1 MDEKPLPVTD
11 SVFFPY
17 YVNQNRLLDIYA
29 ILNRGFSEYEE
40 IKEESSSGKSSS
52 KRGGA
57 GVGFKIF
64 KLGITAEAELN
75 KNSGNSSSKESKL
88 VQTTTSMLSMVVE
101 QLSQHK
107 FLKEILMSQPGDF
120 VCIPVNLKI
129 NSIKGLVDEAIEI
142 TELSQKMQEVG
153 GTKLKGSNNANSA
166 SLKKKIGAVTK
177 ELFSAEEI
185 VSENEAYAVIGTITD
200 QNLYQAIRQDIID
213 IDLTCLAQIKR
224 VFPDGTQLM
233 KNTVFTKIMDTASK
247 EALIKSV
254 AALNSGPLKCDS
266 VAIMEISGKPVYQLE
281 VVALYQESH
290 PSV

>member
-1 MDEKPLPVTD
+1 MDEKPLPVID

-29 ILNRGFSEYEE
+29 ILNKGFSEYEE
-40 IKEESSSGKSSS
+40 IKEESHSGKSSS
-52 KRGGA
+52 KRGDA

-64 KLGITAEAELN
+64 KLGLTAEAELN
-75 KNSGNSSSKESKL
+75 KNFDNSGSKESKL
-88 VQTTTSMLSMVVE
+88 VQTTTSMLSMVVD

-107 FLKEILMSQPGDF
+107 FLKEILKSQPGDF

-129 NSIKGLVDEAIEI
+129 NSIKGLINEAIEM

-153 GTKLKGSNNANSA
+153 GNRLKGSNNASSA
-166 SLKKKIGAVTK
+166 SLKKIGAVTK

-185 VSENEAYAVIGTITD
+185 VSENDDYAVIGTITD
-200 QNLYQAIRQDIID
+200 QNLYQANRQDIID
-213 IDLTCLAQIKR
+213 VELTCLAQIKR

-233 KNTVFTKIMDTASK
+233 KNTVFTKIMDTHSK
-247 EALIKSV
+247 EALINSV
-254 AALNSGPLKCDS
+254 AALNSGPIKCDS

>member
-52 KRGGA
+52 KRRGA

-64 KLGITAEAELN
+64 KLGITAEAELD

-166 SLKKKIGAVTK
+166 SLKKNRSCHQRVIFRRRDSFGKRTLCRNWYDNRPKSISRY
-177 ELFSAEEI
+177 SAG
-185 VSENEAYAVIGTITD
+185 Y
-200 QNLYQAIRQDIID
+200 YR
-213 IDLTCLAQIKR
+213 
-224 VFPDGTQLM
+224 
-233 KNTVFTKIMDTASK
+233 
-247 EALIKSV
+247 
-254 AALNSGPLKCDS
+254 
-266 VAIMEISGKPVYQLE
+266 Y
-281 VVALYQESH
+281 
-290 PSV
+290 

>member
-1 MDEKPLPVTD
+1 MRTGSRRHRISTVFQIAGRRAD
-11 SVFFPY
+11 SLRIGRYTNFLDTTFPY

-75 KNSGNSSSKESKL
+75 KNSRNSSSKESKL

-166 SLKKKIGAVTK
+166 SLKKIGAVTK

-233 KNTVFTKIMDTASK
+233 KNTEFTKIMDTASK

-254 AALNSGPLKCDS
+254 AALNSGPIN
-266 VAIMEISGKPVYQLE
+266 VIQWR
-281 VVALYQESH
+281 
-290 PSV
+290 

>member
-166 SLKKKIGAVTK
+166 SLKKT
-177 ELFSAEEI
+177 ELSPKSYFP
-185 VSENEAYAVIGTITD
+185 
-200 QNLYQAIRQDIID
+200 Q
-213 IDLTCLAQIKR
+213 KR
-224 VFPDGTQLM
+224 
-233 KNTVFTKIMDTASK
+233 
-247 EALIKSV
+247 
-254 AALNSGPLKCDS
+254 
-266 VAIMEISGKPVYQLE
+266 
-281 VVALYQESH
+281 
-290 PSV
+290 

>member
-64 KLGITAEAELN
+64 KLGIAAEAEFN
-75 KNSGNSSSKESKL
+75 KNSENSNSKESKL
-88 VQTTTSMLSMVVE
+88 VQTTTSMLSMVVD

-166 SLKKKIGAVTK
+166 SLKKIGAVTK

-254 AALNSGPLKCDS
+254 AALNSGPIKCDS

>member
-1 MDEKPLPVTD
+1 MDEKPLSVTD

-40 IKEESSSGKSSS
+40 IKEESSSGKTSS

-88 VQTTTSMLSMVVE
+88 VQTTTSMLSIVVE

-107 FLKEILMSQPGDF
+107 FLKEILKSQPGDF

-129 NSIKGLVDEAIEI
+129 NSIKGLVDEAIEM

-153 GTKLKGSNNANSA
+153 GTKLKGSNNATSA
-166 SLKKKIGAVTK
+166 SLKKS
-177 ELFSAEEI
+177 ELSPKSYFP
-185 VSENEAYAVIGTITD
+185 
-200 QNLYQAIRQDIID
+200 Q
-213 IDLTCLAQIKR
+213 KR
-224 VFPDGTQLM
+224 
-233 KNTVFTKIMDTASK
+233 
-247 EALIKSV
+247 
-254 AALNSGPLKCDS
+254 
-266 VAIMEISGKPVYQLE
+266 
-281 VVALYQESH
+281 
-290 PSV
+290 

>member
-88 VQTTTSMLSMVVE
+88 VQTTTSMLSVVE

-166 SLKKKIGAVTK
+166 SLKKIGAVTK

-200 QNLYQAIRQDIID
+200 QNLYQAIRQDIIN

-254 AALNSGPLKCDS
+254 AALNSGPIKCDS

>member
-1 MDEKPLPVTD
+1 M
-11 SVFFPY
+11 
-17 YVNQNRLLDIYA
+17 DIYA
-29 ILNRGFSEYEE
+29 ILNKGFSEYEE

-75 KNSGNSSSKESKL
+75 KNSENSGSKESKL
-88 VQTTTSMLSMVVE
+88 VQTTTSMLSMVVD

-107 FLKEILMSQPGDF
+107 FLKEISKSQPGDF

-129 NSIKGLVDEAIEI
+129 NSIKGLINEAIEM

-153 GTKLKGSNNANSA
+153 GNRLKGSNNASLA
-166 SLKKKIGAVTK
+166 SLKKIGAVTK
-177 ELFSAEEI
+177 DLFSAEEI
-185 VSENEAYAVIGTITD
+185 VSENDDYAVIGTITD
-200 QNLYQAIRQDIID
+200 QNLYQANRQDIID
-213 IDLTCLAQIKR
+213 VELTCLAQIKR

-233 KNTVFTKIMDTASK
+233 KNTVFTKIMDTCSK

-254 AALNSGPLKCDS
+254 AALNSGPIKCDS